1 MMLLSKNNSQL
12 IKLDQELSCCGYRCD
27 ICQANKKNIR
37 EKDQTSLLSD
47 KWYEYYGFRIPEDQI
62 CCDGCLSSESP
73 QLIDK
78 NCPVRPC
85 VLSKKI
91 KNCAYCGEFICDK
104 LQSRIVIFK
113 EKEKEVNRP
122 IPETDYL
129 IAIKP
134 YENYKRLSELREKI
148 KFKQG
153 S

>member
-1 MMLLSKNNSQL
+1 M
-12 IKLDQELSCCGYRCD
+12 DQELSCWYRCD

-47 KWYEYYGFRIPEDQI
+47 KWHEYYGFRIPGDQI
-62 CCDGCLSSESP
+62 YCDGCLSSDTP

-85 VLSKKI
+85 VLGRKI
-91 KNCAYCGEFICDK
+91 ENCAYCAEFICDK
-104 LQSRIVIFK
+104 LRSRIVIFE
-113 EKEKEVNRP
+113 EKEKEVKRP

-129 IAIKP
+129 LVIKP

-148 KFKQG
+148 N
-153 S
+153 